1 MPVPLFIV
9 VCIVGVI
16 IVGMIADAI
25 YTTGKYFI
33 INSKVP
39 LSKSEIQL

>member
-25 YTTGKYFI
+25 YTTGKNI
-33 INSKVP
+33 IQHVKP
-39 LSKSEIQL
+39 ALSKSEIQM